1 MRLGLLAAALC
12 AAQLAAAEEGR
23 PKASDVLEPEK
34 ATPAPSP
41 VTDRLALRISYFP
54 ASVSTDMRLDSE
66 DGTAGTELSAED
78 DLGMSD
84 EQDQARLEVTLRAA
98 ERNRVRID
106 YFKLTRR
113 GDETLGRTLE
123 FAEETLDAGSQVQS
137 LLDWRMLNLTYLYSV
152 VRRERFELGA
162 GAALHLFEADAR
174 ARVRAEGIN
183 EEKSG
188 VAAFPT
194 LALDA
199 AWRITKRFTLTARAN
214 YLSADVDDSSG
225 SVSDVHADVQ
235 FRWRPNFTI
244 GLGYTA
250 MSTELDVV
258 DDEDLSGLFAFDVD
272 GPELF
277 FRASF

>member
-1 MRLGLLAAALC
+1 MRLPLLAAALC
-12 AAQLAAAEEGR
+12 AAQLAAAEEER
-23 PKASDVLEPEK
+23 SKASDVLKPAK
-34 ATPAPSP
+34 AAPAPSP
-41 VTDRLALRISYFP
+41 VTDRFALRVSYFP
-54 ASVSTDMRLDSE
+54 ASVATDMRLDGE

-84 EQDQARLEVTLRAA
+84 RQDQARVEVVLRAA
-98 ERNRVRID
+98 ERNRMRID
-106 YFKLTRR
+106 YLKLTRR
-113 GDETLGRTLE
+113 GNEVLGRTLD
-123 FAEETLDAGSQVQS
+123 FGEETLAAGSQVES

-152 VRRERFELGA
+152 LRLERFELGA
-162 GAALHLFEADAR
+162 GVALHLFEADAR
-174 ARVRAEGIN
+174 ARVRAEGIH

-194 LALDA
+194 LALDG
-199 AWRITKRFTLTARAN
+199 AWRITERFTLTARAN

-225 SVSDVHADVQ
+225 SISDVHADVQ
-235 FRWRPNFTI
+235 FRWRPNFTV

-250 MSTELDVV
+250 LSTELDVV